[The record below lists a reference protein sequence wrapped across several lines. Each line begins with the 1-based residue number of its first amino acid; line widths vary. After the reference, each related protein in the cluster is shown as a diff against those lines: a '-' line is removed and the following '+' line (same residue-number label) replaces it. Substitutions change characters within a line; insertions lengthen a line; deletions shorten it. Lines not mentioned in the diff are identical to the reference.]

1 MRDGVIY
8 VAVGGD
14 YVDLAVQSAE
24 SVKRW
29 NPGLAVDLVT
39 DVAQRPEVFDA
50 VHVAPSSH
58 PRVYLECL
66 GAARFERVLY
76 LDADTLALAPFGDLF
91 DIADRFPLA
100 LAHDVRRRSALVK
113 EGGGPYAFP
122 QMNSGVMLYR
132 QGARMQAFFDAWK
145 ARYDALGLLRD
156 QVSLKQLLWEGEL
169 PFYVLPPEFNLR
181 RTTLLDA
188 WEPLDADPVILH
200 SHRLL
205 QHLRG
210 QGAQVTTLDEIRVLE
225 RAALAEEWANELDLP
240 EFRPLGFRDG

>member
-8 VAVGGD
+8 VAVGAD
-14 YVDLAVQSAE
+14 YAELAVQSAR

-39 DVAQRPEVFDA
+39 DVPMQAEVFDA
-50 VHVAPSSH
+50 VHPAPSSH
-58 PRVYLECL
+58 PRVYLDCL
-66 GAARFERVLY
+66 GAARFDRVLY

-100 LAHDVRRRSALVK
+100 IAHDMRRRSELIRA
-113 EGGGPYAFP
+113 GGGPYAFP
-122 QMNSGVMLYR
+122 QLNSGVMLYR
-132 QGARMQAFFDAWK
+132 QGARMRDFFVEWRR
-145 ARYDALGLLRD
+145 RYDALGLMRD
-156 QVSLKQLLWEGEL
+156 QVSLKQALWEGDL

-188 WEPLDADPVILH
+188 WEPLDAEPVILH

-210 QGAQVTTLDEIRVLE
+210 QGAQVTTLDEIRALE
-225 RAALAEEWANELDLP
+225 RAALALEWANEGDLP
-240 EFRPLGFRDG
+240 GFRPGRG